1 MALNWK
7 WNDKVGE
14 MNIIDFTGEE
24 RAVSLYEGN
33 AYIIMLNQ
41 WKENDEEYWSMYGFW
56 NDEKDMKICLEQKGT
71 DTIIGF
77 SFDKKKLKK
86 TKLRKMVS
94 TIVDTFDEITIK
106 IY

>member
-7 WNDKVGE
+7 WNNKVGE
-14 MNIIDFTGEE
+14 MNIIDFTGEK

-33 AYIIMLNQ
+33 TYIIMLNQ

-56 NDEKDMKICLEQKGT
+56 NDEKDMKACLEQKGT

-77 SFDKKKLKK
+77 NFDKKKLKK
-86 TKLRKMVS
+86 TKLRKIVS
-94 TIVDTFDEITIK
+94 AIMDAFDEVTIK